1 MALLKR
7 PPASTLATVAVG
19 ALMLGLGACATAS
32 ASAPVVESAAGQVAG
47 QVAPARDDL
56 TAFPA
61 AGADET
67 RYVIRL
73 PERANEDDYKV
84 ELIVGR
90 TQMVD
95 CNLHSLGGS
104 IETRTAHGWGYDYFV
119 VSKLDQGVST
129 LMGCP
134 DNTLKEAFVRGGGAP
149 MLVRYNSR
157 LPVVVYAPRDV
168 EVRYRI
174 WSAGPEERAPH

>member
-1 MALLKR
+1 MTVLNSR
-7 PPASTLATVAVG
+7 PASTLAAVAVG

-32 ASAPVVESAAGQVAG
+32 ASAPVVENAAGQVAPG
-47 QVAPARDDL
+47 RDDL

-61 AGADET
+61 ATADQA

-73 PERANEDDYKV
+73 PERANEDDFKV

-95 CNLHSLGGS
+95 CNLHSLGGA
-104 IETRTAHGWGYDYFV
+104 IETRTAQGWGYDYFV

-134 DNTLKEAFVRGGGAP
+134 DSTLKEAFVRGGGAP
-149 MLVRYNSR
+149 TLIRYNSR
-157 LPVVVYAPRDV
+157 LPVVVYAPHDV
-168 EVRYRI
+168 EVRYRV
-174 WSAGPEERAPH
+174 WSAGPEEHAPR